1 MASSRSLQENLAL
14 TDRAMETAQMVK
26 PDTREL
32 EAIKQFCS
40 SEVKH
45 RKSCEPLN
53 EGLKT
58 LRASQKQI
66 REQLFKYIVDLA
78 PEQRCLALSK
88 EDQKRLDAKCT
99 EMSLVSLPPFVRIV
113 RAKKDLTING
123 DVLEEAIENITVED
137 LKETLLELKTKVVQ
151 EALRDVVLKNIRRI
165 IQTYTESLKLV
176 TALPKGLNAYN
187 VAEASTEVA
196 DLMFELWRLECEIK
210 AKSELKKMDDH
221 TKSQMSDWKTRI
233 ETFFVRTG
241 LTAQRIVIE
250 GTPYRLVRRLAVV
263 RPKLGITKMESIMS
277 DILKRDT
284 YQQLATFR
292 PSDLLHDIQVY
303 VSAIP
308 PESKASIVLCAVR
321 SSKEEPQE

>member
-1 MASSRSLQENLAL
+1 MASSRTLQENLAL
-14 TDRAMETAQMVK
+14 TDRAMESAQMVK

-58 LRASQKQI
+58 LRASHKQI
-66 REQLFKYIVDLA
+66 REQLFKCIVDLA

-88 EDQKRLDAKCT
+88 EDQKRLEAKCT
-99 EMSLVSLPPFVRIV
+99 EASIPCLPPFVRIV
-113 RAKKDLTING
+113 RAKKDLTINA
-123 DVLEEAIENITVED
+123 DVLEEAIESITIED
-137 LKETLLELKTKVVQ
+137 IKETLVELKSKVIQ
-151 EALRDVVLKNIRRI
+151 DALREVVLKNIRRV

-187 VAEASTEVA
+187 VAEASTQVA
-196 DLMFELWRLECEIK
+196 NLMFDLWRLDCDIK
-210 AKSELKKMDDH
+210 AKAELKKMDEH

-250 GTPYRLVRRLAVV
+250 GTPYRLVRRLSVI
-263 RPKLGITKMESIMS
+263 RPKLGITRMETIMS
-277 DILKRDT
+277 DILKRET
-284 YQQLATFR
+284 YQQLASFR
-292 PSDLLHDIQVY
+292 PSDLLHDIQLY

-321 SSKEEPQE
+321 SSNEEPQE